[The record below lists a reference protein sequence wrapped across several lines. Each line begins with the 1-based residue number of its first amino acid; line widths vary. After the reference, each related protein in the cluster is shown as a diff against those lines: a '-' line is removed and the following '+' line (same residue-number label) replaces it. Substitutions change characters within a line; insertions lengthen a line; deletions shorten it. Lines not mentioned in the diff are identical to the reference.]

1 MISGMSVVSVCSNKR
16 SSTISRSVRCY
27 TDLHMH
33 KFRNITCKR
42 VVTFV
47 VHTEY
52 GQYTK
57 HIRVNCKTVD
67 MAVGDFFFTPW
78 VLLLITKECHDK
90 FFIDFNFF
98 DGKFSRNIL
107 ITKVLSYMNIRA
119 SEMEIHYIDKVDVA
133 K

>member
-1 MISGMSVVSVCSNKR
+1 MN
-16 SSTISRSVRCY
+16 
-27 TDLHMH
+27 
-33 KFRNITCKR
+33 
-42 VVTFV
+42 
-47 VHTEY
+47 TEY

-98 DGKFSRNIL
+98 DGKFSWNIL
-107 ITKVLSYMNIRA
+107 ITKVLSYRNIRA

-133 K
+133 KCEDGYISDISRVIACKMNVFYALGTMPVIKKNTACVFIVCKG